1 MNFKDIIS
9 LFKQGK
15 ATANSHLKNLLEIA
29 AADGGLADEER
40 RFLEYIAQRKNISL
54 QELKDLQADSSAV
67 PFEVPKSEREKF
79 SQLYDLVH
87 MMSVDKNI
95 HSEELRLCELF
106 AIKFGYRK
114 EAVHELIDAIRQS
127 IENWVGPDETLK
139 AVSQK
144 IKLYN

>member
-54 QELKDLQADSSAV
+54 QELKNLQADTSAV
-67 PFEVPKSEREKF
+67 TFEVPKSEREKF

-114 EAVHELIDAIRQS
+114 EAVHELIDAIRQN